1 MRKIVF
7 SIILVLVALSA
18 VAQEKEYQ
26 VEFKTNVGSF
36 TVKLYNETPL
46 HRDNFLAL
54 VREGAFNNL
63 LFHRVIKN
71 FMVQAGGATKG
82 NKQWALE
89 RLQSKYSEMIPAEFH
104 YPKLFHKRGALAAA
118 RQGDEENPEK
128 KSDPIQFYIVIGQ
141 YFLENELAAYETEE
155 RGKMPDNV
163 KQSYM
168 TEGGTPHLDTQYT
181 VFGELLDGMKTIE
194 KIENQE
200 TDTDDRPIKD
210 IYIISAKIIQK

>member
-89 RLQSKYSEMIPAEFH
+89 RLQSEYSEMIPAEFH

>member
-1 MRKIVF
+1 MRKIV
-7 SIILVLVALSA
+7 LLMMLALVALASR
-18 VAQEKEYQ
+18 AQEKEYQ

-36 TVKLYNETPL
+36 TVKLYNETPI

-54 VREGAFNNL
+54 VREGAYKNL

-71 FMVQAGGATKG
+71 FMVQAGGAMKG
-82 NKQWALE
+82 NNEGAME
-89 RLQSKYSEMIPAEFH
+89 RLESLHSERIPAEFH
-104 YPKLFHKRGALAAA
+104 YPQLFHKRGALAAA

-141 YFLENELAAYETEE
+141 FFLENELAAYETEE
-155 RGKMPDNV
+155 RGKMPDKV
-163 KQSYM
+163 KQTYM

-181 VFGELLDGMKTIE
+181 VFGELIDGMKTIE

-200 TDTDDRPIKD
+200 TDSGNRPVKD